1 MMRVVRTLLL
11 ILPLALAATWLAASA
26 EEGGAR
32 SPFGDLQVRSETNAT
47 EISLEVP
54 KRVVAQDQTQKR
66 PGLSASGQPA
76 RVKPPPERT
85 ATPEAIG
92 RPEETETPEAT
103 PTPPPEATPT
113 ERKARGTPTPKRESA
128 PGGLTVNEIHL
139 FFPGV
144 TIPRPR
150 LITVDDRIVQEA
162 RLFPD
167 EGGVSMTVVARRPIY
182 YVVSRD
188 NSQLF
193 IRVEPGT
200 LLAEEATGPI
210 IVERTPSVP
219 RAGTKAPRAQG
230 PATQQQGATIQ
241 GAELMPKIT
250 MPAMRKGEG
259 LTLDAEHLSTDEEKN
274 EIVAQGHVT
283 IARAGSM
290 LTADEVR
297 INRDTQQGQA
307 TGNVQFTDPQGTIQ
321 AADFAGNLEDE
332 TGELTNGTIYLSANH
347 LTISG
352 EKIQKSFGQT
362 YHIENGEF
370 TTCQCGAGAPS
381 WSIAGKSVD
390 ITLNGYGLVEQ
401 PRLKILETPVLP
413 LPYMSFPAKKT
424 RQTGFLSPLYGYS
437 RKRGFTYMQP
447 LYVVLNKSADF
458 TIAPDIATSA
468 RLGAIGEFRW
478 AIDDRSKGVINASYF
493 NEFLNNDR
501 NNDVI
506 VGSAANPTIPE
517 NRWSETAD
525 IRQDLP
531 FELRGFVDS
540 LAVSDD
546 FFLRQMPTV
555 SFDPEYARTLRTS
568 LFDSTRAGLYRY
580 WDHATLI
587 SQVAYYQDF
596 IQPQDQTF
604 QRFPQLQFFASD
616 RFLDRHLKLGMSDDF
631 TDFARK
637 QGFDGPRLDLNP
649 QAAVP
654 FRWKEYLNGSIGLSG
669 RETAYHM
676 NNTDL
681 LLPTPTPGSSSGP
694 TPTPTPSTPLA
705 KNPTRELY
713 QFNATL
719 ATQLSRV
726 FDVGGE
732 HVQKLKHT
740 IEPEVDYLYIPD
752 VNQNDL
758 PTYDFVDKIDRRNL
772 FTYGFTSR
780 LLAKLDRAPDI
791 DRRRP
796 LSVGDLNSFSGV
808 TPSPFGDEDQR
819 GGLASLGN
827 PNLSGP
833 TPSGIG
839 ADTGEAEKENTE
851 GAPTTLGAP
860 TTFANETAEQRAAR
874 LEEEKSAVS
883 RVTEW
888 ARLQVFQSYDI
899 RDSLQSDTGPDPN
912 DHFSDVDVHMRLH
925 PQQAFSLIYDST
937 VNAKEAIL
945 TSANVGVVL
954 RDPRERSAE
963 GFLRST
969 QRASIG
975 VSYRFISNQVV
986 KEVDGGVVVPLA
998 DTLSTFYQAR
1008 YDALAGIFLEKTGGF
1023 RLTSQCQCWIADL
1036 SVTDLV
1042 NPPETQLRFQVTLVG
1057 LGSIGRTR

>member
-11 ILPLALAATWLAASA
+11 LLPLALAATWLAASA
-26 EEGGAR
+26 EEDGAR
-32 SPFGDLQVRSETNAT
+32 SPFGDLQVRSETDAT

-54 KRVVAQDQTQKR
+54 KAVVEQDLTQKR

-76 RVKPPPERT
+76 RVKPPRERT

-92 RPEETETPEAT
+92 TPEAT

-113 ERKARGTPTPKRESA
+113 EGKARGTPGPKRQFQ

-182 YVVSRD
+182 YAVARD
-188 NSQLF
+188 SGELY

-200 LLAEEATGPI
+200 LLAEEPTGP
-210 IVERTPSVP
+210 IVERTPTGGL
-219 RAGTKAPRAQG
+219 RAGAKAPRARG
-230 PATQQQGATIQ
+230 PGAQQQGTAIQ
-241 GAELMPKIT
+241 GEQLLPKVT
-250 MPAMRKGEG
+250 MPSMRKGEG
-259 LTLDAEHLSTDEEKN
+259 LTVDAEHLSTDEEKN

-290 LTADEVR
+290 LTADQVR
-297 INRDTQQGQA
+297 INRDTQRGQA

-390 ITLNGYGLVEQ
+390 ITLDGYGLVEQ

-468 RLGAIGEFRW
+468 RLGAIGEVRY
-478 AIDDRSKGVINASYF
+478 AIDDRSKGVIDASYF
-493 NEFLNNDR
+493 NEFLNNNP

-517 NRWSETAD
+517 NRWSVTAD

-568 LFDSTRAGLYRY
+568 LFDSTRGGVYRY

-604 QRFPQLQFFASD
+604 QRLPQVQFFASD
-616 RFLDRHLKLGMSDDF
+616 RFLDRRLKLGMSDDF
-631 TDFARK
+631 TEFARK

-654 FRWKEYLNGSIGLSG
+654 FRWKEYLNGSIGIQG

-676 NNTDL
+676 NNTEL

-694 TPTPTPSTPLA
+694 TPTPTPSTPLG

-719 ATQLSRV
+719 ATQLARV

-758 PTYDFVDKIDRRNL
+758 PTYDFVDKINRRNL

-780 LLAKLDRAPDI
+780 LLAKLDRPPPI
-791 DRRRP
+791 DQRRP

-808 TPSPFGDEDQR
+808 TPSPFGDEGQR

-839 ADTGEAEKENTE
+839 ADAGESEKENTE
-851 GAPTTLGAP
+851 GTPTTLQ
-860 TTFANETAEQRAAR
+860 NETAEQRAAR
-874 LEEEKSAVS
+874 LAEEKSAESNV
-883 RVTEW
+883 VEW

-899 RDSLQSDTGPDPN
+899 RDSLQSTTGPDQN
-912 DHFSDVDVHMRLH
+912 DHFSDVDVHMRVYPH
-925 PQQAFSLIYDST
+925 QAFTLIYDST
-937 VNAKEAIL
+937 VNARESIL

-954 RDPRERSAE
+954 RDPRERSAQ
-963 GFLRST
+963 GFLRAVE
-969 QRASIG
+969 RASVG
-975 VSYRFISNQVV
+975 VSYRFISQGVV
-986 KEVDGGVVVPLA
+986 KEVDGGAVVPLA

-1008 YDALAGIFLEKTGGF
+1008 YDALAGLFLEKTGGF

-1042 NPPETQLRFQVTLVG
+1042 NPPETQLRFQITLVG

>member
-1 MMRVVRTLLL
+1 MMRVVPTLLL
-11 ILPLALAATWLAASA
+11 LLPLALAATWLAASA
-26 EEGGAR
+26 EEDGAR
-32 SPFGDLQVRSETNAT
+32 SPFGDLQVRSETDAT

-54 KRVVAQDQTQKR
+54 KAVVEQDLTQKR

-76 RVKPPPERT
+76 RVKQPPER
-85 ATPEAIG
+85 AAAPESIG
-92 RPEETETPEAT
+92 TPEAT

-113 ERKARGTPTPKRESA
+113 EGKARATPRPKRQSQA
-128 PGGLTVNEIHL
+128 GGLTVNEIHL

-188 NSQLF
+188 SGELY

-200 LLAEEATGPI
+200 LLAEEPTGP
-210 IVERTPSVP
+210 IVERTPTGGL
-219 RAGTKAPRAQG
+219 RAGAKAPRARG
-230 PATQQQGATIQ
+230 PGAQQQGTAIQ
-241 GAELMPKIT
+241 GEQLLPKVT
-250 MPAMRKGEG
+250 MPSMRKGEG
-259 LTLDAEHLSTDEEKN
+259 LTVDAEHLSTDEEKN

-290 LTADEVR
+290 LTADQVR
-297 INRDTQQGQA
+297 INRDTQRGQA

-390 ITLNGYGLVEQ
+390 ITLDGYGLVEQ

-468 RLGAIGEFRW
+468 RLGAIGEVRY
-478 AIDDRSKGVINASYF
+478 AIDDRSKGVIDASYF
-493 NEFLNNDR
+493 NEFLNNNP

-517 NRWSETAD
+517 NRWSVTAD

-568 LFDSTRAGLYRY
+568 LFDSTRGGVYRY

-616 RFLDRHLKLGMSDDF
+616 RFLDRRLKLGMSDDF
-631 TDFARK
+631 TDFVRK

-654 FRWKEYLNGSIGLSG
+654 FRWKEYLNGSIGIQG

-681 LLPTPTPGSSSGP
+681 LLPTPTVTPGTSSGP

-713 QFNATL
+713 QLNAML
-719 ATQLSRV
+719 ATQISRV

-780 LLAKLDRAPDI
+780 LLAKLDRAPEL

-796 LSVGDLNSFSGV
+796 LSVGDLSSFSGV

-819 GGLASLGN
+819 GGLSSLGN

-839 ADTGEAEKENTE
+839 ADVDEAEKEAAQGT
-851 GAPTTLGAP
+851 PTTGENQSPEA
-860 TTFANETAEQRAAR
+860 RAAR
-874 LEEEKSAVS
+874 LAEEKSAVS
-883 RVTEW
+883 NVVEW
-888 ARLQVFQSYDI
+888 ARLQIFQSYDI
-899 RDSLQSDTGPDPN
+899 RDSLQSATGPDQN
-912 DHFSDVDVHMRLH
+912 DHFSDVDLHMRLYPH
-925 PQQAFSLIYDST
+925 EAFTLIYDST
-937 VNAKEAIL
+937 VNAREAIL

-954 RDPRERSAE
+954 RDPRQRAAE
-963 GFLRST
+963 GFLRAA
-969 QRASIG
+969 QRASLG

-986 KEVDGGVVVPLA
+986 KEVDGGIVVPLA

-1008 YDALAGIFLEKTGGF
+1008 YDALAGLFLEKTGGF

-1042 NPPETQLRFQVTLVG
+1042 NPPETQLRFQITLVG

>member
-11 ILPLALAATWLAASA
+11 LLPLALAATWLAASA

-32 SPFGDLQVRSETNAT
+32 SPFGDLQVRSETDAT

-54 KRVVAQDQTQKR
+54 KAVVEQDRTQKR
-66 PGLSASGQPA
+66 AGVSASGQPA
-76 RVKPPPERT
+76 RVKQPPERA

-92 RPEETETPEAT
+92 TAEAT

-113 ERKARGTPTPKRESA
+113 EGKARGTPTPKRQA
-128 PGGLTVNEIHL
+128 QPGGLTVNEIHL

-150 LITVDDRIVQEA
+150 LITVGDRIVQEA

-188 NSQLF
+188 NSGLY
-193 IRVEPGT
+193 IRVEAGT
-200 LLAEEATGPI
+200 LLAEEPTGP
-210 IVERTPSVP
+210 IVERTPTGGL
-219 RAGTKAPRAQG
+219 RAGTKAPTARGRGA
-230 PATQQQGATIQ
+230 QQGTTIQ
-241 GAELMPKIT
+241 GEQLLPKIT
-250 MPAMRKGEG
+250 MPTMRKGEG
-259 LTLDAEHLSTDEEKN
+259 LTVDAEHLSTDEQKN

-290 LTADEVR
+290 LTADQVR
-297 INRDTQQGQA
+297 INRDTQRGQA

-332 TGELTNGTIYLSANH
+332 TGELANGTIYLSANH

-390 ITLNGYGLVEQ
+390 ITLDGYGLVEQ
-401 PRLKILETPVLP
+401 PRLKILETPILP

-424 RQTGFLSPLYGYS
+424 RQTGFLSPTYGYS
-437 RKRGFTYMQP
+437 KRRGWTYMQP

-458 TIAPDIATSA
+458 TIAPNIQTSA
-468 RLGAIGEFRW
+468 RLGALGEVRY
-478 AIDDRSKGVINASYF
+478 AIDERSKGVIDASYF
-493 NEFLNNDR
+493 NEFLNNNPD
-501 NNDVI
+501 NDVI
-506 VGSAANPTIPE
+506 VGSVANPTIPQ

-555 SFDPEYARTLRTS
+555 SLDPEYARTLRTS
-568 LFDSTRAGLYRY
+568 LFDSTRGGVYRY

-596 IQPQDQTF
+596 VQPQDQTF
-604 QRFPQLQFFASD
+604 QRFPQVQFFASD

-654 FRWKEYLNGSIGLSG
+654 FRWKEYLNGSVGIQG

-676 NNTDL
+676 NNTEL
-681 LLPTPTPGSSSGP
+681 LLPTPTPGSSTGP
-694 TPTPTPSTPLA
+694 TPTPTPSTPLG

-713 QFNATL
+713 QFNAML

-780 LLAKLDRAPDI
+780 LLAKLDRAPEL

-819 GGLASLGN
+819 GGLSALGN

-839 ADTGEAEKENTE
+839 ADVDETERAQGTATAGE
-851 GAPTTLGAP
+851 
-860 TTFANETAEQRAAR
+860 NESPEARAAR
-874 LEEEKSAVS
+874 LADEKSAISNV
-883 RVTEW
+883 VEW
-888 ARLQVFQSYDI
+888 ARLQIFQSYDI
-899 RDSLQSDTGPDPN
+899 RDALQSSTGPDQN
-912 DHFSDVDVHMRLH
+912 DHFSDVDIHMRVYPH
-925 PQQAFSLIYDST
+925 SAFTLIYDST
-937 VNAKEAIL
+937 VNARESIL

-954 RDPRERSAE
+954 RDPRERTAT
-963 GFLRST
+963 GFLRAA
-969 QRASIG
+969 QRASLG

-986 KEVDGGVVVPLA
+986 KEVDTGAVVPLA
-998 DTLSTFYQAR
+998 DTLSTFFQTR
-1008 YDALAGIFLEKTGGF
+1008 YDALAGLFLEKTGGF

-1036 SVTDLV
+1036 SVSDLV